1 MTKLT
6 YQFEQKRI
14 DNVQWSDGA
23 KLSGITALAND
34 EKGRVRKSPLF
45 YLETVSINN
54 YEDDVYFVNN
64 TDDTLSFVAPFR
76 LCRNIG
82 EARAKLGDV
91 SAENV
96 EKAKL
101 YSDDIE
107 YLYTDV
113 LPKQAVRIGSTHVIY
128 DSDALM
134 QWFID
139 VPYKGIDT
147 KGIDTHYG
155 IWRFNVVEKGGIGG
169 SYPLLWEDFSKP
181 SHVVSSEYVTER
193 NEMPIEPLLYD
204 ERCSML
210 EQFITRYGVADAI
223 FILAIN
229 DVLYRYSVGWSAPY
243 SESDIQAKDIARKL
257 TAQKPKD
264 AEAVKSIIQPV
275 YDFWFGKGFAKNTS
289 MQACEEILSLYQAQ
303 IANQKSLIKDQ
314 INKNNTKK

>member
-210 EQFITRYGVADAI
+210 EQFIEQYGVADAI

-229 DVLYRYSVGWSAPY
+229 DVLYRYCVGWSAPY
-243 SESDIQAKDIARKL
+243 NESDIQAKDIARKL

-264 AEAVKSIIQPV
+264 AEAVKSIIQAV
-275 YDFWFGKGFAKNTS
+275 YDFWFGKGFAKNLS
-289 MQACEEILSLYQAQ
+289 MRACEEILCLYQAQ
-303 IANQKSLIKDQ
+303 IANQKAA
-314 INKNNTKK
+314 

>member
-14 DNVQWSDGA
+14 DNMQWSHGA
-23 KLSGITALAND
+23 KLSGITALASD

-76 LCRNIG
+76 LCRNID

-91 SAENV
+91 NVENV
-96 EKAKL
+96 EKVKL
-101 YSDDIE
+101 YSDDMDR
-107 YLYTDV
+107 LYTDI
-113 LPKQAVRIGSTHVIY
+113 LPKQGVLIGSIHIIY

-134 QWFID
+134 QWFIS
-139 VPYKGIDT
+139 VPY

-155 IWRFNVVEKGGIGG
+155 IWRFNIVEKGGIGG

-181 SHVVSSEYVTER
+181 SHVVSSDCVTER
-193 NEMPIEPLLYD
+193 DEMPIEPSLYE
-204 ERCSML
+204 ERCWVL
-210 EQFITRYGVADAI
+210 EQFIDQYGVADAI

-229 DVLYRYSVGWSAPY
+229 DVLYRYCVGWSAPY
-243 SESDIQAKDIARKL
+243 NESDIQAKDIARKL
-257 TAQKPKD
+257 KEQKPKD
-264 AEAVKSIIQPV
+264 AEAVKAIVQAV
-275 YDFWFGKGFAKNTS
+275 YDFWFDKGFAKNIS
-289 MQACEEILSLYQAQ
+289 MQACAEILSLYQAQ
-303 IANQKSLIKDQ
+303 ITNQKSV
-314 INKNNTKK
+314 

>member
-14 DNVQWSDGA
+14 DNMQWSDGA
-23 KLSGITALAND
+23 KLSGITALASD

-76 LCRNIG
+76 LCRNMND
-82 EARAKLGDV
+82 ARAKLGDA

-96 EKAKL
+96 KKVKL

-107 YLYTDV
+107 YLYTDI
-113 LPKQAVRIGSTHVIY
+113 LPKQAVRIGSTHIIY
-128 DSDALM
+128 DSDALI
-134 QWFID
+134 QWFIS
-139 VPYKGIDT
+139 VPY

-155 IWRFNVVEKGGIGG
+155 IWQFNVVEKGGIGG

-181 SHVVSSEYVTER
+181 SHVVSSDCVTER
-193 NEMPIEPLLYD
+193 DEMPIEPSLYE
-204 ERCSML
+204 ERCWVL
-210 EQFITRYGVADAI
+210 EQFIEQYGVADAI

-229 DVLYRYSVGWSAPY
+229 DVLYRYCVGWSAPY
-243 SESDIQAKDIARKL
+243 NESDIQAKYIARKL
-257 TAQKPKD
+257 KEQKPKD
-264 AEAVKSIIQPV
+264 AEAVKAIVQAV
-275 YDFWFGKGFAKNTS
+275 YDFWFDKGFAKNIS
-289 MQACEEILSLYQAQ
+289 MQACAEILSLYQAQ
-303 IANQKSLIKDQ
+303 IANQKSV
-314 INKNNTKK
+314 

>member
-14 DNVQWSDGA
+14 DSMQWSDGA
-23 KLSGITALAND
+23 KLSGITALASD

-45 YLETVSINN
+45 YLMTVSINN

-76 LCRNIG
+76 LCRNMND
-82 EARAKLGDV
+82 ARAKLVDA

-96 EKAKL
+96 KKVKL

-113 LPKQAVRIGSTHVIY
+113 LPKQAVRIGSTHIIY

-134 QWFID
+134 QWFIS
-139 VPYKGIDT
+139 VPYKSV
-147 KGIDTHYG
+147 DTHYG
-155 IWRFNVVEKGGIGG
+155 IWQFNVVEKGGISG
-169 SYPLLWEDFSKP
+169 SYALLWDDFSKP
-181 SHVVSSEYVTER
+181 SHVVSSECVTER
-193 NEMPIEPLLYD
+193 NEMPIEPSLYD
-204 ERCSML
+204 ERCSVL
-210 EQFITRYGVADAI
+210 EQFIDQYGVADAI

-229 DVLYRYSVGWSAPY
+229 DVLYRYCVGWSAAY
-243 SESDIQAKDIARKL
+243 NESDIQAKDIAREL

-264 AEAVKSIIQPV
+264 AEAVKAIIQAV
-275 YDFWFGKGFAKNTS
+275 YDFWFGQGFAKNIS
-289 MQACEEILSLYQAQ
+289 MQACGEILSLYQAQ
-303 IANQKSLIKDQ
+303 IANQKAV
-314 INKNNTKK
+314 

>member
-14 DNVQWSDGA
+14 DNMQWSHGA
-23 KLSGITALAND
+23 KLSGITALASD

-76 LCRNIG
+76 LCRNID

-91 SAENV
+91 NVENV
-96 EKAKL
+96 EKVKL
-101 YSDDIE
+101 YSDDMDC
-107 YLYTDV
+107 LYTDV
-113 LPKQAVRIGSTHVIY
+113 LPKQGVRIGSIHIIY

-134 QWFID
+134 QWFIS
-139 VPYKGIDT
+139 VPYKGV
-147 KGIDTHYG
+147 DTHYG

-181 SHVVSSEYVTER
+181 SHVVSSDCVTER
-193 NEMPIEPLLYD
+193 DEMPIEPLLYE
-204 ERCSML
+204 ERCWVL
-210 EQFITRYGVADAI
+210 EQFIDQYGVAEAI

-229 DVLYRYSVGWSAPY
+229 DVLYRYCVGWSAPY
-243 SESDIQAKDIARKL
+243 NESDIQAKDIARKL
-257 TAQKPKD
+257 KEQKPKD
-264 AEAVKSIIQPV
+264 AEAVKAIVQAV
-275 YDFWFGKGFAKNTS
+275 YDFWFDKGFAKNIS
-289 MQACEEILSLYQAQ
+289 MQACAEILSLYQAQ
-303 IANQKSLIKDQ
+303 IANQKSV
-314 INKNNTKK
+314 

>member
-23 KLSGITALAND
+23 KLSGITALASD
-34 EKGRVRKSPLF
+34 EKGRVRNSPLF

-76 LCRNIG
+76 LCRNIND
-82 EARAKLGDV
+82 ARAKLGDV

-96 EKAKL
+96 EKVKL
-101 YSDDIE
+101 YSDYIDR
-107 YLYTDV
+107 LYTDV
-113 LPKQAVRIGSTHVIY
+113 LPKQGVRIGSMHIIY

-134 QWFID
+134 QWFIN
-139 VPYKGIDT
+139 VPYKGVNM
-147 KGIDTHYG
+147 HYG
-155 IWRFNVVEKGGIGG
+155 IWGFNVVKKGGIGG
-169 SYPLLWEDFSKP
+169 SYPLLLQDFSKP
-181 SHVVSSEYVTER
+181 SNVVGADCVTER
-193 NEMPIEPLLYD
+193 DEMPIEPLLYE

-210 EQFITRYGVADAI
+210 EQFIEQYGVAEAI

-229 DVLYRYSVGWSAPY
+229 DVLYRYCVGWSAPY
-243 SESDIQAKDIARKL
+243 NESDIQAKDIARKL
-257 TAQKPKD
+257 TEQKPKD
-264 AEAVKSIIQPV
+264 TKAVKAIVQAV
-275 YDFWFGKGFAKNTS
+275 YDFWFNKGFAKNIS

-303 IANQKSLIKDQ
+303 IANQKVV
-314 INKNNTKK
+314 

>member
-14 DNVQWSDGA
+14 DNVQWSHGA
-23 KLSGITALAND
+23 KLSGITALASD

-76 LCRNIG
+76 LCRNID

-91 SAENV
+91 NVENV
-96 EKAKL
+96 EKVKL
-101 YSDDIE
+101 YSDDMDC
-107 YLYTDV
+107 LYTDV
-113 LPKQAVRIGSTHVIY
+113 LPKQGVRIGSIHIIY

-134 QWFID
+134 QWFIS
-139 VPYKGIDT
+139 VPYKGV
-147 KGIDTHYG
+147 DTHYG
-155 IWRFNVVEKGGIGG
+155 IWRFNIVEKGGIGG

-181 SHVVSSEYVTER
+181 SHVVSSDCVTER
-193 NEMPIEPLLYD
+193 DEMPIEPSLYE
-204 ERCSML
+204 ERCWVL
-210 EQFITRYGVADAI
+210 EQFIDQYGVADAI

-229 DVLYRYSVGWSAPY
+229 DVLYRYCVGWSAPY
-243 SESDIQAKDIARKL
+243 NESDIQAKDIARKL
-257 TAQKPKD
+257 TEQKPKN
-264 AEAVKSIIQPV
+264 AEAVKAIVQAV
-275 YDFWFGKGFAKNTS
+275 YNFWFNKGFAKNIS

-303 IANQKSLIKDQ
+303 IANQKAV
-314 INKNNTKK
+314 

>member
-14 DNVQWSDGA
+14 NNVQWSDGA
-23 KLSGITALAND
+23 KLSGITALASD

-76 LCRNIG
+76 LCRNMND
-82 EARAKLGDV
+82 ARAKLGDA

-96 EKAKL
+96 KKVKL

-107 YLYTDV
+107 YLYTDI
-113 LPKQAVRIGSTHVIY
+113 LPKQAVRIGSTHIIY

-134 QWFID
+134 QWFIS
-139 VPYKGIDT
+139 VPYKGV
-147 KGIDTHYG
+147 DTHYG

-169 SYPLLWEDFSKP
+169 SYPLLWDDFSKP
-181 SHVVSSEYVTER
+181 SHVVSSECVTER
-193 NEMPIEPLLYD
+193 DEMPIEPSLYD
-204 ERCSML
+204 ERCSVL
-210 EQFITRYGVADAI
+210 EQFIGQYGVTDAI

-243 SESDIQAKDIARKL
+243 SESDIQAKDIACKL

-264 AEAVKSIIQPV
+264 TEAVKAIIQAV
-275 YDFWFGKGFAKNTS
+275 YDFWFGKGFAKKTS

-303 IANQKSLIKDQ
+303 IANQKAV
-314 INKNNTKK
+314 

>member
-14 DNVQWSDGA
+14 DNMQWSDGA

-34 EKGRVRKSPLF
+34 EKGRVRKRPLF

-76 LCRNIG
+76 LCRNMNDAG
-82 EARAKLGDV
+82 AKLGDA

-96 EKAKL
+96 EKVKL

-113 LPKQAVRIGSTHVIY
+113 LPKQGVRIDSTHIIY
-128 DSDALM
+128 DSDALI

-155 IWRFNVVEKGGIGG
+155 IWRFNVVEKGGISGP
-169 SYPLLWEDFSKP
+169 YPLLWEDFSKP
-181 SHVVSSEYVTER
+181 SNVVSSECVTKAD
-193 NEMPIEPLLYD
+193 EMPLEPLLYD
-204 ERCSML
+204 ERCSLL
-210 EQFITRYGVADAI
+210 EQCIEQYGVADAI

-257 TAQKPKD
+257 TAQQPKD
-264 AEAVKSIIQPV
+264 AEGVKAIVQAV
-275 YDFWFGKGFAKNTS
+275 YDFWFGKGFAKNIS
-289 MQACEEILSLYQAQ
+289 VQACEEILSLSQAQ
-303 IANQKSLIKDQ
+303 IASQKAV
-314 INKNNTKK
+314 